1 LSQKNLVVKRAMFPH
16 RNIYC
21 KGKEKGCR
29 RLQNEQIYD
38 LCFSPNII
46 CLIKSRRIRCVGH
59 VTRIWGEKRVTE
71 SFGGKAEEK
80 RQVGGPRCRRKSNSK
95 MKF

>member
-1 LSQKNLVVKRAMFPH
+1 MFPH
-16 RNIYC
+16 RKIYC

-38 LCFSPNII
+38 LCSSPNII
-46 CLIKSRRIRCVGH
+46 CLIKSRRIGGVGH

-71 SFGGKAEEK
+71 SFGGKTEK
-80 RQVGGPRCRRKSNSK
+80 KRKVVGPRCRWESNSK